1 MTARRLNAFLDD
13 LVAGR
18 RPRAYQADAGDAEI
32 LAAAIAFRA
41 DRPGDATPDETFVAS
56 LRQELSDRSELL
68 HSTAV
73 EPAKWHRGHP
83 VIFGVAAAVALLGG
97 TVAVTEAATQ
107 GTVQQSSTQ
116 VPQSQAL
123 RTATFEAAT
132 GQVMGQIVVYH
143 GHPSWVFMNV
153 EVPNAN
159 GAMVCE
165 LHLANGAVVAAGTV
179 QLTNG
184 KGEIAK
190 SVEVDAAQL
199 RTATLSNPS
208 GEVLASATFQ

>member
-1 MTARRLNAFLDD
+1 MSERRLNAFLDD

-18 RPRAYQADAGDAEI
+18 RPRAYNAEGEDAEI
-32 LAAAIAFRA
+32 LRAAIALRA
-41 DRPGDATPDETFVAS
+41 ERPGDATPDERFVAS
-56 LRQELSDRSELL
+56 LHQELSDRSDEV
-68 HSTAV
+68 HATNV
-73 EPAKWHRGHP
+73 QITRWHRGHP
-83 VIFGVAAAVALLGG
+83 ALFGVAAALALLGG
-97 TVAVTEAATQ
+97 TAAVTEAATQ
-107 GTVQQSSTQ
+107 GTVQQSST

-123 RTATFEAAT
+123 RTATFESAA

-179 QLTNG
+179 VLVQG
-184 KGEIAK
+184 KGDIART
-190 SVEVDAAQL
+190 VQVDAGQL

-208 GEVLASATFQ
+208 GEVLASATFA

>member
-1 MTARRLNAFLDD
+1 MTARRLDAFLDD
-13 LVAGR
+13 LAEGR
-18 RPRAYQADAGDAEI
+18 RPRAFLADAEDTKI
-32 LAAAIAFRA
+32 LGAAIALRA
-41 DRPGDATPDETFVAS
+41 ERPGDATPDETFIAS
-56 LRQELSDRSELL
+56 LHQELFNRSDEIHETTSRA
-68 HSTAV
+68 TR
-73 EPAKWHRGHP
+73 WHRGQTTL
-83 VIFGVAAAVALLGG
+83 FGVAAALALLGG
-97 TVAVTEAATQ
+97 TVAVTEATQ

-116 VPQSQAL
+116 VPQGQAL

-153 EVPNAN
+153 EVPNAS

-179 QLTNG
+179 ELHDGT
-184 KGEIAK
+184 GEITKAIR
-190 SVEVDAAQL
+190 VDAGQL

-208 GEVLASATFQ
+208 GEVLASATFA

>member
-1 MTARRLNAFLDD
+1 MNERRLNAFLDD

-18 RPRAYQADAGDAEI
+18 RPRAFHADAEDTEI
-32 LAAAIAFRA
+32 LGAAIALRA
-41 DRPGDATPDETFVAS
+41 ERPGDATPDETFVA
-56 LRQELSDRSELL
+56 LLHQELSDRSNQ
-68 HSTAV
+68 TFGTNVQATRWRRGA
-73 EPAKWHRGHP
+73 PAL
-83 VIFGVAAAVALLGG
+83 FGIAAAVALLGG
-97 TVAVTEAATQ
+97 TVAITEASTQ
-107 GTVQQSSTQ
+107 GTVQRSTVQ
-116 VPQSQAL
+116 VPQGQAL

-153 EVPNAN
+153 EVPNAS

-179 QLTNG
+179 EINQG
-184 KGEIAK
+184 KGEIARTIQ
-190 SVEVDAAQL
+190 VDSGQL

-208 GEVLASATFQ
+208 GEVLASATFA

>member
-13 LVAGR
+13 LAAGR
-18 RPRAYQADAGDAEI
+18 RPRAYQADADDAEI
-32 LAAAIAFRA
+32 LGAAIALRA
-41 DRPGDATPDETFVAS
+41 ERPGDGAPDETFVAS
-56 LRQELSDRSELL
+56 LRQELSDRSELVS
-68 HSTAV
+68 STTI
-73 EPAKWHRGHP
+73 ESSRWHRGHP
-83 VIFGVAAAVALLGG
+83 VLFGVAAAVALLGG

-179 QLTNG
+179 VLTNG

-190 SVEVDAAQL
+190 PVQVDAAQL

-208 GEVLASATFQ
+208 GEVLASATFE